1 MLTIPEAIKVPSGL
15 IILIVF
21 LEEDELLGIDKR
33 LGGIEIQGRLKI
45 NRHKFRGVFD
55 GSDGAVNQTLLGIC
69 SVRNV
74 TKRC

>member
-33 LGGIEIQGRLKI
+33 LGGIEI
-45 NRHKFRGVFD
+45 
-55 GSDGAVNQTLLGIC
+55 
-69 SVRNV
+69 
-74 TKRC
+74 